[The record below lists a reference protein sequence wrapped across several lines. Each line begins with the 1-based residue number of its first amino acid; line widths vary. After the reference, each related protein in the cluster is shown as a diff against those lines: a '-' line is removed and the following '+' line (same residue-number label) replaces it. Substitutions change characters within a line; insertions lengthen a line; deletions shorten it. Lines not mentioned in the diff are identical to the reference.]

1 MTDRPSLLA
10 LGFIFLTV
18 GFTVLGQILV
28 KQGMLEVGKSPSDL
42 AAMPEFA
49 LRALTNLRVVLGLSC
64 AVVAALTWIVA
75 ISRSNLSFAYPFMAL
90 TVVLVLA
97 LSGVIFREAI
107 PMNRWIGVAIVCL
120 GILVA
125 SR

>member
-10 LGFIFLTV
+10 LVFIFLTV

-28 KQGMLEVGKSPSDL
+28 KRGMLEVGKSPSDL
-42 AAMPEFA
+42 ATMPEFA
-49 LRALTNLRVVLGLSC
+49 LRALTSLREVLGLSC
-64 AVVAALTWIVA
+64 AVAAALAWIIA
-75 ISRSNLSFAYPFMAL
+75 ISPSELSFAYPFMAL
-90 TVVLVLA
+90 TVVLALV
-97 LSGVIFREAI
+97 LSGVFLKEEI
-107 PMNRWIGVAIVCL
+107 PMNRWIGVAVYCL

>member
-10 LGFIFLTV
+10 LIFIFLTV

-28 KQGMLEVGKSPSDL
+28 KQGMLAVGKSPADPSAL
-42 AAMPEFA
+42 PAFA
-49 LRALTNLRVVLGLSC
+49 LAALTNTRVVLGLGC
-64 AVVAALTWIVA
+64 AVVAALAWIVA

-90 TVVLVLA
+90 TVVIVLA
-97 LSGVIFREAI
+97 LSGVIFKEPI
-107 PMNRWIGVAIVCL
+107 PANRWVGVAIVCL